1 MKKCLTLAG
10 LAAAALL
17 LTAPAAR
24 AGDHPAAKSEHPAA
38 KSEHPAAKSEHP
50 TTAPA
55 AAPNATDPKVLEVEQ
70 LAALLEQAAKNKTPL
85 FVYDAN
91 PDSLRKEKGMIPTA
105 IKLASSSDYDLALL
119 PKNKADATVFYCSST
134 KCGASKSAAKRAIQ
148 AGYTNVHVL
157 PAGIAGWVKAGKP
170 VDKLPQT

>member
-38 KSEHPAAKSEHP
+38 KSEHPAA
-50 TTAPA
+50 APA
-55 AAPNATDPKVLEVEQ
+55 AATPAAATPAATEAKVLEVEQ

-85 FVYDAN
+85 FIYDAN

-105 IKLASSSDYDLALL
+105 IRLSSSSDYDLALL

-170 VDKLPQT
+170 VDKLPQA

>member
-38 KSEHPAAKSEHP
+38 APAA
-50 TTAPA
+50 TAPA
-55 AAPNATDPKVLEVEQ
+55 ATEAKVLEVEQ

-85 FVYDAN
+85 FIYDAN

-105 IKLASSSDYDLALL
+105 IRLSSSSDYDLALL

-170 VDKLPQT
+170 VDKLPQA

>member
-50 TTAPA
+50 AATPA
-55 AAPNATDPKVLEVEQ
+55 AAASEAKVLEVEQ

-85 FVYDAN
+85 FIYDAN

-105 IKLASSSDYDLALL
+105 IRLSSSSDYDLALL

-170 VDKLPQT
+170 VDKLPQA